1 MKTGKKTQKT
11 KIRDRKILDI
21 GCGMERDKYKS
32 QTPNDKVIGLDIEKL
47 PGVDVVADIEKGL
60 PFPDNEFDVVVCNY
74 VLEQIKNFF
83 FVMQEIHRVLKPHGI
98 VKIKVPFY
106 ASWAQYND
114 PLHVRSFSYYT
125 FDRLSERH
133 KRHYRKQY
141 KGMNFKIKERR
152 FVFALGR
159 TKIFNPII
167 NPLVNAFP
175 RFYSRF
181 FAWIVPCVDLYF
193 ELEKV

>member
-1 MKTGKKTQKT
+1 MNPAKKPQTT
-11 KIRDRKILDI
+11 KIKSRKILDI
-21 GCGMERDKYKS
+21 GCGLERGKYKS

-60 PFPDNEFDVVVCNY
+60 PFSDNEFDVVVCNY

-83 FVMQEIHRVLKPHGI
+83 FVMQEIHRILKPHGV
-98 VKIKVPFY
+98 VKIRVPFY

-125 FDRLSERH
+125 FDRFSNKH

-141 KGMNFKIKERR
+141 KDINFKTQKRKFI
-152 FVFALGR
+152 FALGR
-159 TKIFNPII
+159 AKIFNPII
-167 NPLVNAFP
+167 NPLVNTFP
-175 RFYSRF
+175 NFYSRF
-181 FAWIVPCVDLYF
+181 LAWIIPCVDLYF